1 MSFSPI
7 DLNIIKVGD
16 PITRDLWLLLK
27 NNMDDHEL
35 RINSLAT
42 STGTVFVHND
52 LISFI
57 GYNSS
62 YPYFMYYMARQDFS
76 INDFRAQ
83 LRSKQGIT
91 SGNLNLRLEKSID
104 TNDSNFATVLTSD
117 LSFNFASDT
126 EHSVKVASINPSLN
140 DVLTGEILRVKVISV
155 PTNTFGYNYS
165 GEIMVSIGAQ

>member
-7 DLNIIKVGD
+7 DLNTIKVGD

-27 NNMDDHEL
+27 NNLDDHEL

-42 STGTVFVHND
+42 STGTVFIYNEMV
-52 LISFI
+52 SFI

-62 YPYFMYYMARQDFS
+62 YPYIMYYMARQDFS

-83 LRSKQGIT
+83 IRSKQGIT
-91 SGNLNLRLEKSID
+91 TGTLSLRLEKSIN
-104 TNDSNFATVLTSD
+104 TNDLNFSTILTTDLSIDFATD
-117 LSFNFASDT
+117 A

-140 DVLTGEILRVKVISV
+140 DILTGEILRVKVMNV
-155 PTNTFGYNYS
+155 PVNTFGHNYS
-165 GEIMVSIGAQ
+165 GEVLLSIGAQ

>member
-1 MSFSPI
+1 MSFVSI
-7 DLNIIKVGD
+7 DSNTIKVGD
-16 PITRDLWLLLK
+16 PLVKDTLDVIK
-27 NNMDDHEL
+27 SNFDDHEL

-42 STGTVFVHND
+42 TGGTVFIHND
-52 LISFI
+52 LVSFI

-91 SGNLNLRLEKSID
+91 TGNLTLRLEKSID
-104 TNDSNFATVLTSD
+104 TNDANFATILSTD
-117 LSFNFASDT
+117 LVFDFSTDA
-126 EHSVKVASINPSLN
+126 EHSVKTGTINPSLN
-140 DVLTGEILRVKVISV
+140 DINTGEILRVKVISV